1 MVEDSQKANYMHA
14 FQNLS
19 AHINS
24 ATSDT
29 LLNLLATILFLGFL
43 VLGLVLRFD
52 LYMVLRV
59 LVCVFV

>member
-29 LLNLLATILFLGFL
+29 VLNLLTTILFLGFL
-43 VLGLVLRFD
+43 VLGFVLRFD
-52 LYMVLRV
+52 L
-59 LVCVFV
+59 